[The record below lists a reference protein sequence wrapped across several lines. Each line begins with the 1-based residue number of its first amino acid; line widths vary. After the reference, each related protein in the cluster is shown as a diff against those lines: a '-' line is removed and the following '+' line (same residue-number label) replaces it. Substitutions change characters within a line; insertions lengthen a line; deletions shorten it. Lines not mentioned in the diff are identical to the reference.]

1 MMLVAGFRI
10 MLGMASEKALPSKLS
25 DVHSLTGTPWVSV
38 VIVMLATIAI
48 IVLSGGVIADVANV
62 AVFMIFLVYAVV
74 NVALIWLRYRQPA
87 LSRPFRSPVTI
98 RGFPVLAGIGLVTSL
113 AMLTQF
119 DIKSVVAGIISIGLG
134 VISYL
139 VVANIKKQKVS

>member
-1 MMLVAGFRI
+1 
-10 MLGMASEKALPSKLS
+10 
-25 DVHSLTGTPWVSV
+25 
-38 VIVMLATIAI
+38 MLATIAI
-48 IVLSGGVIADVANV
+48 VVLSGGVIADVANI

-98 RGFPVLAGIGLVTSL
+98 RGYPVLAGIGLVTSL

-119 DIKSVVAGIISIGLG
+119 DLKSAIAGIITIGLG

-139 VVANIKKQKVS
+139 VVTNIEKRKVS